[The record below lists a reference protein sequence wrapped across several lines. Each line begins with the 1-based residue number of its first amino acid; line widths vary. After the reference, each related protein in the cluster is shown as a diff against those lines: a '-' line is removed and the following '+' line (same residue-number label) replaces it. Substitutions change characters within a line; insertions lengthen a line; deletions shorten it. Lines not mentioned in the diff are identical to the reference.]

1 MIFLARKFKAG
12 SAQFFYMGIV
22 TKQPMTIDLFT
33 GTFGAD

>member
-1 MIFLARKFKAG
+1 MIFLARKFKG